1 MSSDNK
7 YLFPVTSNINN
18 LQIDDVGKYSISKP
32 DDANVITRLIK
43 KELYNNK
50 ITKNIIITD
59 ATAGV
64 GGNTI
69 SFCDNFFKVNAI
81 EINKIRFNYLKNN
94 LIVYDYHN
102 FDLFNTDMLSKIFE
116 LKQDIIFIDP
126 PWGGKGYTKHKNL
139 NLFINDKEI
148 SEISKEILDKNICSF
163 LVLKLPYNYKLDKLS
178 ILNKYYITNYLI
190 RKKILLVII
199 YNSSIK

>member
-7 YLFPVTSNINN
+7 YLFPITSNINN
-18 LQIDDVGKYSISKP
+18 LLIDDVGKYSISKP
-32 DDANVITRLIK
+32 DDANLITRLIK

-59 ATAGV
+59 AMAGV

-81 EINKIRFNYLKNN
+81 EINKTRFNYLQNN
-94 LIVYDYHN
+94 LFIYDYHN
-102 FDLFNTDMLSKIFE
+102 FKLYNTNMLSKIFE

-126 PWGGKGYTKHKNL
+126 PWGGKSYSKHKDL
-139 NLFINDKEI
+139 NLFINNREI
-148 SEISKEILDKNICSF
+148 SEISKEILDKNICNF

-178 ILNKYYITNYLI
+178 ILSKYFITNYLI

-199 YNSSIK
+199 HNSFIK